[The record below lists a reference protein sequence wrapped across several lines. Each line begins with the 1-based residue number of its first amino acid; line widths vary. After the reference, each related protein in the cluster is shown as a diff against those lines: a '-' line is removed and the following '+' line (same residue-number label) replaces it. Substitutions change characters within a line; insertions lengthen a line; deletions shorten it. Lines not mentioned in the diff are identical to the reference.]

1 MSREKNL
8 KPEAKM
14 THFYVK
20 VSESKTKRK
29 LVKYGERLLVF
40 HLIWPIF
47 ALICVVSFIS
57 HFSFRLLQF

>member
-40 HLIWPIF
+40 HLF
-47 ALICVVSFIS
+47 
-57 HFSFRLLQF
+57 LL